1 MWEDVE
7 FSIFNPWESQPR
19 QGGFSLDVDAAK
31 GILQDLVE
39 YQDRLL
45 SMKRKVTALC
55 AMKPPSKDPSTM
67 AMHVAMVGDGNGK
80 PGAFSYGGG
89 HIDLQLRYV
98 KELADR
104 IQKALAAIGQNEQVQ
119 TKTIQNVDPGTHSP
133 GKIG

>member
-7 FSIFNPWESQPR
+7 FSIFHPWESQPR
-19 QGGFSLDVDAAK
+19 QGGFSLDVGAAK
-31 GILQDLVE
+31 EILRDLLE

-55 AMKPPSKDPSTM
+55 AMKPPSKDPSTT
-67 AMHVAMVGDGNGK
+67 AMHVAMVGDGSGK
-80 PGAFSYGGG
+80 LGAFSYGGG

-104 IQKALAAIGQNEQVQ
+104 IQKALAAINQNEQGQ
-119 TKTIQNVDPGTHSP
+119 TKSIQNVDPGAHSS

>member
-7 FSIFNPWESQPR
+7 FSILHPWESQPR
-19 QGGFSLDVDAAK
+19 QSGFSLDAGAAK
-31 GILQDLVE
+31 EILRDLLE

-55 AMKPPSKDPSTM
+55 AMKPPSKDPSTT

-80 PGAFSYGGG
+80 EGAFSYGGG

-104 IQKALAAIGQNEQVQ
+104 IQKALAAINQNEQDQ
-119 TKTIQNVDPGTHSP
+119 TKTVQNVDPGAHSA